1 MFYQKINFTIFVL
14 LLLTNFSVHANT
26 AEREL
31 ANLTLDQ
38 AIEKALKNN
47 FDLSA
52 LELEADKAQARTF
65 QVSRLP
71 NPELSVEVE
80 NFGGSGELRQSDAIE
95 TTVMVNQPFLLG
107 GKRSKQKKVSLLDE
121 KLTNWDL
128 QSQRLEIIKEV
139 HNAFVDVLGAQ
150 ELVKL
155 NIELVDL
162 EKEVFRS
169 VKERVKAGKVSP
181 IEEIKAKA
189 NLDAEMILFERAER
203 SLFSA
208 KRRLCALWGDSL
220 PYFKEVSADITAL
233 KDLPD
238 FDVIQSKA
246 IKNPDLARW
255 STEMEKR
262 KLSLNLEKAK
272 RLPDVEI
279 GVGWRD
285 FNESDDHAFL
295 AGITVPLPL
304 FDRNRGSVRE
314 AVHDISKAE
323 KEKRSAELSVN
334 TELWSVYNEI
344 KVAYSEASGLKNTVL
359 PSMKKVLEAQQE
371 GYRRGKFDY
380 LEVLDAQRSFFEN
393 RRNLLNSLVSY
404 HKGIA
409 DIKRLIG
416 GVKIQDIFDNN

>member
-1 MFYQKINFTIFVL
+1 MLNQKISFILFVL
-14 LLLTNFSVHANT
+14 LLVSSLSAHANST
-26 AEREL
+26 ERQL
-31 ANLTLDQ
+31 TNLTLDQ
-38 AIEKALKNN
+38 AIEKALKSN
-47 FDLSA
+47 FELSV
-52 LELEADKAQARTF
+52 LELEADKAKARTF

-95 TTVMVNQPFLLG
+95 TTVMISQPFLLG
-107 GKRSKQKKVSLLDE
+107 GKRSKQKKVSLLEE

-128 QSQRLEIIKEV
+128 RSQRLEIIKEV
-139 HNAFVDVLGAQ
+139 HKTFVDVLGAQ

-155 NIELVDL
+155 NRELVNL

-189 NLDAEMILFERAER
+189 NLDAEMIVLERAER
-203 SLFSA
+203 SLVSA
-208 KRRLCALWGDSL
+208 KKRLCALWGDSL
-220 PYFKEVSADITAL
+220 TYFNEVSADITAL

-238 FDVIQSKA
+238 YDEILLKA

-262 KLSLNLEKAK
+262 KMSLNLEKAR

-295 AGITVPLPL
+295 AGITIPLPL
-304 FDRNRGSVRE
+304 FNRNKGAVRE
-314 AVHDISKAE
+314 ALHDMSQAE
-323 KEKRSAELSVN
+323 KEKASSELSVQ
-334 TELWSVYNEI
+334 TELWGAYNEI
-344 KVAYSEASGLKNTVL
+344 KAAYSEASALKNTVL
-359 PSMKKVLEAQQE
+359 PGMKKVLEAQQE

-380 LEVLDAQRSFFEN
+380 IEVLDAQRSFFES
-393 RRNLLNSLVSY
+393 RRNLLDSLVSY

-409 DIKRLIG
+409 EIKRLIG
-416 GVKIQDIFDNN
+416 AAKIQDIFINN